1 MSTANPALPAA
12 ELPPL
17 ARIEGSRLVRH
28 PVFLLGLLL
37 TALYVAA
44 DVRDGNPQATF
55 LLDGIEF
62 LPLAAGTLIA
72 ANLAALRSRRD
83 GTEELYASLP
93 HPRASRITGQ
103 LLALAWTL
111 PVSATVVAIA
121 YVVIPGP
128 VPVGIDVPGAYHP
141 TLVQLAQGPLTVI
154 ALGAIGIAL
163 ARLVTSP
170 IAGVLMVIAIYA
182 AAVTTMGDSS
192 WLLAVPPSADAG
204 HSYQES
210 ALTLHLAFLAS
221 VTGLAAAAATITP
234 RHA

>member
-1 MSTANPALPAA
+1 MSTAHPALPAA

-28 PVFLLGLLL
+28 PVFLLGLVL
-37 TALYVAA
+37 TALYLAA
-44 DVRDGNPQATF
+44 DARDGNPQANF

-83 GTEELYASLP
+83 GTDELYASLP

-111 PVSATVVAIA
+111 PVSALVVTTAYLAIPDPA
-121 YVVIPGP
+121 PA
-128 VPVGIDVPGAYHP
+128 GIGAYHP

-170 IAGVLMVIAIYA
+170 IAGILMVIAIYA

-192 WLLAVPPSADAG
+192 WLLAVPPRADAG

-221 VTGLAAAAATITP
+221 VTGLAVAAATITP